1 MFFAELL
8 LALVLAALVA
18 AVLASTRRS
27 EDAGLAAVFVF
38 FFLLLFPL
46 IWAAGVWLTPVGPP
60 LWGVPWLGFLLVS
73 LFLLVLLLAAAVPSG
88 PPRRAGGVTPENAGD
103 EALRGT
109 VVFFGL
115 FFWVLV
121 IGAAVAVITRYAT
134 V

>member
-1 MFFAELL
+1 MAPFFI
-8 LALVLAALVA
+8 
-18 AVLASTRRS
+18 
-27 EDAGLAAVFVF
+27 F

-60 LWGVPWLGFLLVS
+60 LWGVPWLGFLLAS

-88 PPRRAGGVTPENAGD
+88 PPRRTGDVTPENARE
-103 EALRGT
+103 EALKGT

-121 IGAAVAVITRYAT
+121 IGAAAAVITRYAT
-134 V
+134 L